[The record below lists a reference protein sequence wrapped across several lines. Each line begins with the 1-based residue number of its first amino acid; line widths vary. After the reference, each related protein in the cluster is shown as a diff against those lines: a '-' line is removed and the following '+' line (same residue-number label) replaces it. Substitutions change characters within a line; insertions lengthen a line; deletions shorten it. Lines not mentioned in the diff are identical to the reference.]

1 MMMKR
6 RPTRRAFTLIELLL
20 VLVILAVLAAV
31 VIPKLTQRVGDA
43 RVKATIGEISNIK
56 MSMETFEID
65 NGRYPN
71 SNEGLLAL
79 VERPSGL
86 ENTAWHKLLDKVPQ
100 DKWGHDYQY
109 QGPDSLGEGEF
120 NIISAGEDGEF
131 GTADDL
137 DKYTVK

>member
-6 RPTRRAFTLIELLL
+6 RSTRRAFTLIELLL

-31 VIPKLTQRVGDA
+31 VIPKLTSRVGDA
-43 RVKATIGEISNIK
+43 RRKATIGEISNLK
-56 MSMETFEID
+56 MSLETFEID

-86 ENTAWHKLLDKVPQ
+86 ENTWRKLLDAVPM
-100 DKWGHDYQY
+100 DKWGHEYQY
-109 QGPDSLGEGEF
+109 QGPDSMGDGEF
-120 NIISAGEDGEF
+120 DILSAGDDGEF
-131 GTADDL
+131 GTADDIN
-137 DKYTVK
+137 KMTTN